1 MSINPEVIDTNQEMK
16 QSLLSGIFILFYDK
30 YLALTKNITLLNE
43 DNKSRE
49 VAVIHRVLLF
59 TPSIR
64 KHLDLQ
70 DTLTY
75 VKQYIADSS
84 PFKTA
89 LINIVNKY
97 IVVIVFSKA
106 YK

>member
-84 PFKTA
+84 PFKTT
-89 LINIVNKY
+89 LIDIVSKY
-97 IVVIVFSKA
+97 IVVIVFS
-106 YK
+106 